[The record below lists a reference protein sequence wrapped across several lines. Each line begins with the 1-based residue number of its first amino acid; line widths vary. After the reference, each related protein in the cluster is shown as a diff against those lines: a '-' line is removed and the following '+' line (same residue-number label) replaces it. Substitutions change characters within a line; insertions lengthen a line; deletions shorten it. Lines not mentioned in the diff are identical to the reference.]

1 MKARLGIGG
10 VALWCLFAGT
20 PAAAQWVNH
29 PTAGIPRTA
38 DGKPDLTAAAP
49 RTHDG
54 GPDLSGLWQIGG
66 LGYATRITD
75 VEMLPWAQTVYKE
88 RLETYGHND
97 PAVGCLPEGPRT
109 GLAGLDPLRIIQTR
123 NLMVI
128 LYETGSVRHIYL
140 DGRPLP
146 HDPTPSWMGYS
157 VGRWE
162 GETLVV
168 DTIGYNDKTWLDY
181 SGHPHSEALH
191 VTERFRR
198 TDFGHMQL
206 AMTFEDPK
214 TYVKPWTINLAVSFL
229 PDTDLLETVCLEN
242 EKDRDRL
249 VGRISDERKAEKRV
263 DRAVLAAYTGA
274 YDVGPLGTWVVSLDH
289 DRLQIEM
296 SDGGG
301 PQPVVAQSDTVF
313 TFPATGG
320 FLTFVPASKNT
331 AAHFIL
337 TIVEGDFKA
346 MRK

>member
-1 MKARLGIGG
+1 MRICAAIGS
-10 VALWCLFAGT
+10 VALGCLLAGT

-29 PTAGIPRTA
+29 PTADIPRTA
-38 DGKPDLTAAAP
+38 DGKPDLNAAAP
-49 RTHDG
+49 RTHQDA
-54 GPDLSGLWQIGG
+54 PDLSGLWQIGG

-75 VEMLPWAQTVYKE
+75 VEMLPWAHAVYKE

-97 PAVGCLPEGPRT
+97 PAVACLPEGPRT
-109 GLAGLDPLRIIQTR
+109 GIAGLEPLRIIQTR

-128 LYETGSVRHIYL
+128 LYETGAVRQIYL

-146 HDPTPSWMGYS
+146 DDPTPSWMGYS

-168 DTIGYNDKTWLDY
+168 DTAGYNDRTWLDF

-206 AMTFEDPK
+206 AMTFEDPR
-214 TYVKPWTINLAVSFL
+214 TYVKPWTINLAVTFL

-249 VGRISDERKAEKRV
+249 VGRISDERQSERTV

-274 YDVGPLGTWVVSLDH
+274 YEVGPLGTWQVSVAH

-296 SDGGG
+296 ADGGG
-301 PQPVVAQSDTVF
+301 PQPLVAQSATVF
-313 TFPATGG
+313 TFPAIGG
-320 FLTFVPASKNT
+320 FLTFVPDAT
-331 AAHFIL
+331 GATHFVL
-337 TIVEGDFKA
+337 TVVEGDFKA